1 MKNRRLAILLI
12 ALLPI
17 LAGCVRLEGNIAI
30 DGSGLVNGK
39 ITYSLDKS
47 LASQGGINS
56 LQDLQNSAKKENE
69 NRICTTE
76 SYRESSTEFIFE
88 CNFNGAA
95 LTDSDLKVQKI
106 DNRVSFFYKQEGSD
120 GAPDLG
126 KTSLSV
132 NFPGNIISIQ
142 ESKKGVTVQKSG
154 TAILI
159 SASGTASF
167 QVTVLASIQAAPKP
181 SISPSAAPTPD
192 STDIKQAYSALK
204 NQSDAIFKNLSYMR
218 NSCPVIIKYSNGMS
232 QPSDPKFTGDVNAD
246 NAALAAYRR
255 DVIMFQTVI
264 DAKIYAYD
272 IIEPFIKD

>member
-39 ITYSLDKS
+39 ITYSLDQS

-76 SYRESSTEFIFE
+76 SYRESATEFIFE

-106 DNRVSFFYKQEGSD
+106 DNRVSFF
-120 GAPDLG
+120 
-126 KTSLSV
+126 
-132 NFPGNIISIQ
+132 
-142 ESKKGVTVQKSG
+142 
-154 TAILI
+154 
-159 SASGTASF
+159 
-167 QVTVLASIQAAPKP
+167 
-181 SISPSAAPTPD
+181 
-192 STDIKQAYSALK
+192 
-204 NQSDAIFKNLSYMR
+204 
-218 NSCPVIIKYSNGMS
+218 
-232 QPSDPKFTGDVNAD
+232 
-246 NAALAAYRR
+246 
-255 DVIMFQTVI
+255 
-264 DAKIYAYD
+264 
-272 IIEPFIKD
+272 